1 MIKKV
6 TVKEVE
12 VKIYFQLDFR
22 FHKIYY
28 YLFIYYLGRG
38 DGGGNNNDQEN
49 DGGGEGGEGGEV
61 GEVGEVGCE
70 RNPIAIGK
78 FLTFHFSFY

>member
-1 MIKKV
+1 MSINCPTIIK
-6 TVKEVE
+6 TYRTFLH
-12 VKIYFQLDFR
+12 IS
-22 FHKIYY
+22 
-28 YLFIYYLGRG
+28 LFIYYLGRG
-38 DGGGNNNDQEN
+38 DGGGNNNNNDQEN
-49 DGGGEGGEGGEV
+49 DGGGDGEGGDGEV

>member
-1 MIKKV
+1 MAV
-6 TVKEVE
+6 VN
-12 VKIYFQLDFR
+12 
-22 FHKIYY
+22 
-28 YLFIYYLGRG
+28 
-38 DGGGNNNDQEN
+38 GNNNDQEN
-49 DGGGEGGEGGEV
+49 DSGGEG